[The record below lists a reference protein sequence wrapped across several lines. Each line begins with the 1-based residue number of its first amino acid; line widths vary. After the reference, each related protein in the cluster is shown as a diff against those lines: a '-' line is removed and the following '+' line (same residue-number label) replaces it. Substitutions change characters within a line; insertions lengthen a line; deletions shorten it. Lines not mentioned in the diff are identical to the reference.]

1 MQPRHLGARAPAQQ
15 KSPASARK
23 AGPVMF
29 GRQRG
34 VSRHAPLQHVPCT
47 LGSVVRR
54 RRRDRHN
61 GPLWSVRAEVG
72 AWAGL
77 GVQRRRSVG
86 KALSLLV
93 SNL

>member
-23 AGPVMF
+23 AGPFMF
-29 GRQRG
+29 GQQRG
-34 VSRHAPLQHVPCT
+34 VPQHTPLQHVPRT

-54 RRRDRHN
+54 RRRCRDRHN
-61 GPLWSVRAEVG
+61 GPLLSARAEVS
-72 AWAGL
+72 ARVSL

-86 KALSLLV
+86 KARF
-93 SNL
+93 